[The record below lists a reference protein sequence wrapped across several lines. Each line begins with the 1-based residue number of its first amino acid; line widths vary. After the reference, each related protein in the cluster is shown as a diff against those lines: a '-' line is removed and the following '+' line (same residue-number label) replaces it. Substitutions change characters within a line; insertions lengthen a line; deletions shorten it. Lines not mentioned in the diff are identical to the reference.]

1 MMKLAASVLSADF
14 TKLGEQVKLVD
25 QAGVD
30 YIHIDVIDGKFAPN
44 ITFGMPVIEAIRKV
58 TDKPLDVHLMIEEPI
73 RYLQEFKEA
82 GADIV
87 TVHAEAC
94 THLHRT
100 ITKIREL
107 DMKAGVALNPAS
119 SVSILNYIFDD
130 IDLALI
136 MSVNPGFS
144 GQTFIPAVLD
154 KIKRIHKIAEDKG
167 LVNLDIEVDGGI
179 TLSNISSVIDAGANV
194 IVSGASIFRGEPDKN
209 VKEFLKKMK

>member
-1 MMKLAASVLSADF
+1 MKLAASVLSADF
-14 TKLGEQVKLVD
+14 SKLGDQVKLVD

-58 TDKPLDVHLMIEEPI
+58 TDKPLDVHLMIEEPY

-100 ITKIREL
+100 ITRIREL
-107 DMKAGVALNPAS
+107 DMKAGVALNPAT

-130 IDLALI
+130 IDLALV

-144 GQTFIPAVLD
+144 GQTFIPSVID

-194 IVSGASIFRGEPDKN
+194 IVSGASIFKGEPDKN